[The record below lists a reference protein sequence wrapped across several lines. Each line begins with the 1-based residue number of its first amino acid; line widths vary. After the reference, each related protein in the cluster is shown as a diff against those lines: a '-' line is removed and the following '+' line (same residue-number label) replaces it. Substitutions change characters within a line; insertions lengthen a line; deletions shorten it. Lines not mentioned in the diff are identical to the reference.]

1 MSFHGGYF
9 DLFRD
14 DVIDIADIFVT
25 VVVVVVVTVPEKI
38 VICY

>member
-25 VVVVVVVTVPEKI
+25 VVVVVVTVPEKI